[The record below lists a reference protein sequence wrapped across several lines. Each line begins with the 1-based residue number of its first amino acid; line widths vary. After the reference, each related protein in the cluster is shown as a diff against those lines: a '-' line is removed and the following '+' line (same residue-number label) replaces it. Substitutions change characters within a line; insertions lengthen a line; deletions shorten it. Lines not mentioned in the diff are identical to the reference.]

1 MSLLLVGA
9 LTLGPGTIVLVA
21 LWSIGR
27 GLICEGSIDAP
38 SMPDPNV
45 GSPSNGRRFNNQAAS
60 TPTLE

>member
-38 SMPDPNV
+38 SMPDPKAT
-45 GSPSNGRRFNNQAAS
+45 REDKNQSQPAS
-60 TPTLE
+60 SSAIPTD